1 MKIYVDTADIG
12 EIEEAARWGVLGGCT
27 TNPTLLAKAGHAD
40 PEAALRKICAIVP
53 GPVSMEV
60 IATDTAG
67 MVEEGRT
74 YASWAPNIVV
84 KCPCT
89 PEGLAA
95 TAALARERI
104 PVNMTLVFSPAQ
116 AILAAEAGATFVSPF
131 LGRLD
136 DVAADGMRVLRDV
149 CEIYRAQGYRT
160 EVLAASLRHPMHV
173 VEAAR
178 AGAHIATMPFGVLQ
192 QLVRHPLT
200 DLGLER
206 FLADWGAL
214 QRNLGAG
221 A

>member
-1 MKIYVDTADIG
+1 VKIYVDTADIR

-40 PEAALRKICAIVP
+40 PEVALRKICAIVP

-60 IATDTAG
+60 IATDTPG
-67 MVEEGRT
+67 MLDEGRT

-95 TAALARERI
+95 TAVLARERI

-149 CEIYRAQGYRT
+149 CEIYRTQGYTT

-178 AGAHIATMPFGVLQ
+178 TGAHIATMPFGVLQ

-206 FLADWGAL
+206 FLADWGTL
-214 QRNLGAG
+214 QRSLRAG

>member
-1 MKIYVDTADIG
+1 MRLYIDTAEIG

-27 TNPTLLAKAGHAD
+27 TNPTLLAKAGHTD
-40 PEAALRKICAIVP
+40 PEAALRKICSIVA

-60 IATDTAG
+60 LAADTPG
-67 MVEEGRT
+67 MVEEGRI
-74 YASWAPNIVV
+74 YASWAANIVV

-95 TAALARERI
+95 AAILGREGI
-104 PVNMTLVFSPAQ
+104 PVNLTLVFSPAQ
-116 AILAAEAGATFVSPF
+116 AILAAEVGAAYVSPF

-136 DVAADGMRVLRDV
+136 DVGGDGMAVLRDI
-149 CEIYRAQGYRT
+149 CEIFRIQGYGT
-160 EVLAASLRHPMHV
+160 QVLAASLRHPMHV

-178 AGAHIATMPFGVLQ
+178 AGAHVATMPYAVLR

-206 FLADWGAL
+206 FLADWRAL
-214 QRNLGAG
+214 QEGARNA
-221 A
+221 